1 MYMQV
6 KELMAKKVITVTSD
20 VHVLDA
26 VKLMNKERIGCLL
39 VVDLDKTVGILT
51 ERDILQKIVEKERD
65 SKTTKVSEVMTKQVI
80 VGSPTMKVA
89 EAAELML
96 SKKVKKLPIVE
107 GSKMVGLV
115 TLTDIAHATSADQE
129 TIQLVEKLS
138 NMHVI

>member
-1 MYMQV
+1 MQV
-6 KELMAKKVITVTSD
+6 KELMVKKVITATSD
-20 VHVLDA
+20 ALVIDA

-39 VVDLDKTVGILT
+39 VVDLEKTVGILT

-65 SKTTKVSEVMTKQVI
+65 SKKTKVSEIMTQQVI
-80 VGSPTMKVA
+80 VGSPTMEVA

-115 TLTDIAHATSADQE
+115 TLTDIAYATSADQE